1 MSEPSTGTVDA
12 AGTFSPDEYFN
23 RSITPLNP
31 YISHAEWGLVLIGDN
46 PVPGVVT
53 TIEGASKPEEWSVQ
67 KGTSASNATTVWK
80 GTKLAE
86 SIKITTNLFDV
97 LQVDAWY
104 VLRDQLRPKLGTLPP
119 SYTVVNAHINW
130 AGITRVAVVNITPPK
145 WLGASN
151 SWEGTVELI
160 EYNPSKPAKA
170 GPAKAASPS
179 GGQGVAAASNGSPP
193 PSANQQAA
201 EEFKQAVAAAKAA

>member
-12 AGTFSPDEYFN
+12 AGTFSPDDYYN

-31 YISHAEWGLVLIGDN
+31 YISHTEWGLVMIGDN
-46 PVPGVVT
+46 PVPGIVT
-53 TIEGASKPEEWSVQ
+53 AIEGASKPEEWSVQ

-86 SIKITTNLFDV
+86 AIKITTNLFDV
-97 LQVDAWY
+97 LQVDAYY

-119 SYTVVNAHINW
+119 SWIVINAHINW
-130 AGITRVAVVNITPPK
+130 VGITRVAVVDITPPK
-145 WLGASN
+145 WMGTSN
-151 SWEGTVELI
+151 SWEGTVTLI

-170 GPAKAASPS
+170 GPAGAAKAGNG
-179 GGQGVAAASNGSPP
+179 GGQGTANNSP

-201 EEFKQAVAAAKAA
+201 DEFKQAVAAAKAA

>member
-1 MSEPSTGTVDA
+1 MSEPSTGTIDQ
-12 AGTFSPDEYFN
+12 AGTFDPDQYFN
-23 RSITPLNP
+23 RSIFPLNP
-31 YISHAEWGLVLIGDN
+31 YINHYDWGLVMIGDN
-46 PVPGVVT
+46 PVPGVIT
-53 TIEGASKPEEWSVQ
+53 AIDGASKPEEWSVQ

-104 VLRDQLRPKLGTLPP
+104 TLRDQLRPKLGDKPG
-119 SYTVVNAHINW
+119 SFQVVNAIINW

-170 GPAKAASPS
+170 GQASPAKAA
-179 GGQGVAAASNGSPP
+179 GGQGNATGAPP
-193 PSANQQAA
+193 TANQQAA
-201 EEFKQAVAAAKAA
+201 EEFKQLVQQAKNT